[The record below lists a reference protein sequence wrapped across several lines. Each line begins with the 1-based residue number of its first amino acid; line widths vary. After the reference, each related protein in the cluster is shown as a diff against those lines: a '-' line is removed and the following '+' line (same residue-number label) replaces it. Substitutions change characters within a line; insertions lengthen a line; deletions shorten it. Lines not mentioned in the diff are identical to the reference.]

1 MGDAFADLQAKH
13 LRQCWTSRRGDRPLA
28 VRSAEL
34 DFVVDAIDDALA
46 LADERITSRAV
57 DRAGSRHVCPPARKA
72 KAR

>member
-13 LRQCWTSRRGDRPLA
+13 LMQCWTSQCGDRPIA

-46 LADERITSRAV
+46 LADEKITSRAV
-57 DRAGSRHVCPPARKA
+57 GRAGSRHALQPARKA